1 MLQTLIPFYRNTVK
15 YRKAGFIDYAIIAYM
30 RTLFNPK
37 EAGERLRISEST
49 VYRLFRR
56 HKLKGLKVGR
66 GLRFTQEEIIAF
78 IERHRE
84 HVEPEKQ
91 ETRAISIPQTPKI
104 SFN

>member
-1 MLQTLIPFYRNTVK
+1 M
-15 YRKAGFIDYAIIAYM
+15 YM

-49 VYRLFRR
+49 VYRLFRA
-56 HKLKGLKVGR
+56 HQLKGLKVGR
-66 GLRFTQEEIIAF
+66 GLRFTEDEIRAF

-84 HVEPEKQ
+84 QVEPEKH
-91 ETRAISIPQTPKI
+91 ETRAISISQSPKI